1 MSSWSKNETSTAE
14 AEIVLSHVISCYLIS
29 NYQNILTTGNEM
41 NLSSSNFTNSAK
53 YLIKTKIKSIFY
65 KLPTNK
71 YATTRRRRN
80 IWLCNTL
87 PLVVFRRGGAGK
99 SLSSFSGSLRR
110 LLMHQEASRMSLLWL
125 RSVKSWNR
133 LQSSR
138 LRLNRRSARLRG
150 ISILYW
156 KISISRPGPGLTF

>member
-1 MSSWSKNETSTAE
+1 
-14 AEIVLSHVISCYLIS
+14 
-29 NYQNILTTGNEM
+29 M

-71 YATTRRRRN
+71 YATTRGE
-80 IWLCNTL
+80 IFDSVTPFGGLQA
-87 PLVVFRRGGAGK
+87 RRGGQK
-99 SLSSFSGSLRR
+99 PIEFLRFAKT
-110 LLMHQEASRMSLLWL
+110 LANAPGGEQNELIMAAEC
-125 RSVKSWNR
+125 KSWNR